1 MPDQNASAERHA
13 QVEMEAVAWITRMNG
28 RPSRRE
34 RTDFKTWL
42 NRDPLH
48 LQVFDR
54 VHAMWSSTSVSGLDV
69 AREHDAQLSR
79 HLETLQRLR
88 KSKRSVAATGIVVGG
103 LAMLLGS
110 GWVWLERPNLFQ
122 DLTADYSTG
131 RGERRTVV
139 LNDGS
144 SVLMDADS
152 ALDVDLSETERTV
165 HLIRGNAYFD
175 VSHSQVPFKVT
186 AENGQSQVL
195 GTAFD
200 ISIGEED
207 VSVTLARGSLR
218 VSVGSE
224 AGSVILKPGE
234 TVSYDAANVGNVRQA
249 DLDATM
255 AWHEGRFVFNDMPL
269 IDVLNT
275 IGRYRSGRIVVIG
288 QQFAQRRVSG
298 SFSLDDPDAAL
309 AAVQST
315 VGFTVDKVAGALVV
329 VRP

>member
-1 MPDQNASAERHA
+1 MPEQSSAERYE
-13 QVEMEAVAWITRMNG
+13 QVELEAVAWITRMNG

-34 RTDFKTWL
+34 RTDFKAWL

-79 HLETLQRLR
+79 HLDTLQRLR
-88 KSKRSVAATGIVVGG
+88 KRKRAVAATGIVVVCF
-103 LAMLLGS
+103 AMLLG
-110 GWVWLERPNLFQ
+110 GAWMWLERPNLFQ
-122 DLTADYSTG
+122 DMAADYATG

-139 LNDGS
+139 LEDGS

-152 ALDVDLSETERTV
+152 ALDVDLSDTQRTV

-175 VSHSQVPFKVT
+175 VSHSQIPFVVT
-186 AENGQSQVL
+186 AENGQSRVL

-200 ISIGEED
+200 IAIGDDD
-207 VSVTLARGSLR
+207 VSVTLERGSLR
-218 VSVGSE
+218 VSAGSE
-224 AGSVILKPGE
+224 HGSVILKPGE

-288 QQFAQRRVSG
+288 QQLGQRRVSG

-315 VGFTVDKVAGALVV
+315 VGFRVDKVAGALVV